1 MVLQGFVELVVHG
14 FSKGGSQGTVAV
26 ASGFH
31 FALSLSLS
39 VPVSPLLQI
48 VSAGVLPVRFNPV
61 MSGNSSCTPSLS
73 SPCLAVGLS
82 PSLCLHPTM
91 RQGLFGTL
99 SCSMQTNDLD
109 ETLSDAPSDL
119 LVWQIL
125 GWAVQPPLFARSMTA
140 NQQANDLDTTSP
152 GCSRQSC
159 VPSYV
164 CHILIHD
171 SLQQQA
177 YQ

>member
-1 MVLQGFVELVVHG
+1 MAFQREGLKVPWRWLR
-14 FSKGGSQGTVAV
+14 
-26 ASGFH
+26 ASTSLS
-31 FALSLSLS
+31 LSLSLS

-125 GWAVQPPLFARSMTA
+125 GWAVQPPLFARSMTV

>member
-1 MVLQGFVELVVHG
+1 MAFQGEGLKVPWRWLR
-14 FSKGGSQGTVAV
+14 
-26 ASGFH
+26 ASTS
-31 FALSLSLS
+31 LSLSLS

-48 VSAGVLPVRFNPV
+48 VSAGVLPLRFNPV
-61 MSGNSSCTPSLS
+61 MSGNSSCTPSLFS
-73 SPCLAVGLS
+73 ASCSWSLSLSLS
-82 PSLCLHPTM
+82 PSY
-91 RQGLFGTL
+91 
-99 SCSMQTNDLD
+99 N
-109 ETLSDAPSDL
+109 
-119 LVWQIL
+119 
-125 GWAVQPPLFARSMTA
+125 ARSSTGIVWNAFMQHANERSRRDLVGCPIRPSCVANPWLGRATA
-140 NQQANDLDTTSP
+140 SVCQIHDRQSTSERSPP